1 MLDLLRAVDNADQTK
16 AGRKRASE
24 QLISY
29 NKTRT
34 TGWREYFAQQ
44 RQNGVAGRDIAAA
57 W

>member
-1 MLDLLRAVDNADQTK
+1 MLDLLRAVDNADQAK
-16 AGRKRASE
+16 AGRDRAVE
-24 QLISY
+24 HLIAYS
-29 NKTRT
+29 KTRT